1 MLDKSFTN
9 AMSNRELSIT
19 IDNLLSTREHT
30 LGKMLIN
37 MANAENYLTIN
48 TYTISHILDSVH

>member
-9 AMSNRELSIT
+9 AMSNREPSIT

-37 MANAENYLTIN
+37 MVNAENYLTIN
-48 TYTISHILDSVH
+48 TYTISHILESVH